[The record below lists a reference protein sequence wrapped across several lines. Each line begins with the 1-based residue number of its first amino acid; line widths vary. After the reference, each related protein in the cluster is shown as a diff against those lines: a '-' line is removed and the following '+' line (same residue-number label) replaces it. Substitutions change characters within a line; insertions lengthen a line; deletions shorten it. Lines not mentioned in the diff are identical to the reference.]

1 MEKIETDILI
11 LGAGVTGLSLGSFLQ
26 GRDYLILEKEDS
38 VGGYC
43 KTTINDGFVWDY
55 SGHFFHFN
63 DQEIKDLYAT
73 KNPNTDN
80 QTFNGKIQFN

>member
-1 MEKIETDILI
+1 VVNAATNK
-11 LGAGVTGLSLGSFLQ
+11 Q
-26 GRDYLILEKEDS
+26 Q
-38 VGGYC
+38 
-43 KTTINDGFVWDY
+43 
-55 SGHFFHFN
+55 